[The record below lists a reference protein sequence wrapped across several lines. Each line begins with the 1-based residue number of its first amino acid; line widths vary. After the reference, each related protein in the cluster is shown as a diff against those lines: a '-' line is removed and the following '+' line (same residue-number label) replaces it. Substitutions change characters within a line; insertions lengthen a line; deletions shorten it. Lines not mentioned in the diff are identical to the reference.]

1 MVNGQGGLVAYL
13 GTNDARE
20 VEIAVNQGDE
30 KSAFYL
36 EAMAY
41 QVSKS
46 IGEMATV
53 LKGNIDGILITGG
66 IAYDRK
72 LMAQIRERVEFI
84 APVSIYPGQDE
95 LKSLAMNALMVARG
109 EVEAFIYDKTAI
121 S

>member
-1 MVNGQGGLVAYL
+1 M

-30 KSAFYL
+30 KAAFYL
-36 EAMAY
+36 EALAY
-41 QVSKS
+41 QVSKA

-66 IAYDRK
+66 IAYDKK

-84 APVSIYPGQDE
+84 AAVSIYPGQDE

-109 EVEAFIYDKTAI
+109 EIKANIYDKTGI